1 MTRDEKFTAIVDRL
15 NTKSIEIDSE
25 TISSLSLAGYTDDL
39 AVAGIIESGFDVT
52 QKGKD
57 VRAICEE
64 FDWKPDDT
72 DIIEFVKEIVG
83 PKEQAAFVYLLKK
96 YRDDREGLIN
106 DFKSVKDR
114 AEQA

>member
-1 MTRDEKFTAIVDRL
+1 MTQDEKFTAIVERL

-25 TISSLSLAGYTDDL
+25 TISALVLAGYLDDL
-39 AVAGIIESGFDVT
+39 ATAGIIESGFGVT

-72 DIIEFVKEIVG
+72 QLMEFVKEIVG
-83 PKEQAAFVYLLKK
+83 PKEQPAFIYLLKK
-96 YRDDREGLIN
+96 YRDDREGLLN
-106 DFKSVKDR
+106 EFKTVKDKS
-114 AEQA
+114 EQ